1 MPNNDD
7 PFAHPEPTRAR
18 PRPGAGRRTYV
29 GAPRAQAPPLDEPV
43 ATFSAAPAISISL
56 NPLVK
61 AASPL
66 LFLIAQIRE
75 SRSQMDAA
83 GLRRY
88 ALDEIR
94 RFEEEAR
101 NA

>member
-18 PRPGAGRRTYV
+18 PRPGAGRRTFV
-29 GAPRAQAPPLDEPV
+29 GAARPQSPSIDEPGATFAPP
-43 ATFSAAPAISISL
+43 PAISIGL

-66 LFLIAQIRE
+66 LLLIAQIRE
-75 SRSQMDAA
+75 SRSEMDAS

-94 RFEEEAR
+94 RFEEEA
-101 NA
+101 